1 MLINRSYWF
10 AFCSVPTLFPL
21 SSPSSIPIASQ
32 GASKLKPSTM
42 HASRLLLPAIVASL
56 ASALPSSSL
65 SSGAQWPLLKS
76 ENRNEEEFDLEPN
89 AKYAFAGITTFSQL
103 PAVECLAEDGP
114 VDDILVV
121 GFPFDTATSYRTGTR
136 FGPNAI
142 RQGSR
147 AASLA

>member
-1 MLINRSYWF
+1 MHSWNFVLNAIIL
-10 AFCSVPTLFPL
+10 SVVV
-21 SSPSSIPIASQ
+21 Q
-32 GASKLKPSTM
+32 
-42 HASRLLLPAIVASL
+42 
-56 ASALPSSSL
+56 SSL
-65 SSGAQWPLLKS
+65 SYSLGKQWPLIKADDH
-76 ENRNEEEFDLEPN
+76 EKKFDLEPN
-89 AKYAFAGITTFSQL
+89 ANYAFSGVTTFSQL
-103 PAVECLAEDGP
+103 PSIECLSESGL